1 MRKSVQGK
9 TAVITGGAS
18 GIGRAT
24 AHSLARRGAQVIVA
38 DIDADGA
45 DRVAG
50 EISEHG
56 GRATGVRCDV
66 RSESAFEEL
75 KAFTL
80 DTHRRV
86 DIVMNNVGAL
96 TRGLPDHIPVHEWHR
111 IFDINLFSVVRSN
124 DVFLPLLVEQGSG
137 HIVNTASF
145 AGLYTYAY
153 DRLPYAAAKAAVVQL
168 SEGLALYLRPKGIG
182 VTLLCPGPVRT
193 NIAASVPP
201 GFGPATGPGSRS
213 SVRVSRTGGCR

>member
-1 MRKSVQGK
+1 
-9 TAVITGGAS
+9 
-18 GIGRAT
+18 
-24 AHSLARRGAQVIVA
+24 
-38 DIDADGA
+38 
-45 DRVAG
+45 
-50 EISEHG
+50 
-56 GRATGVRCDV
+56 
-66 RSESAFEEL
+66 
-75 KAFTL
+75 
-80 DTHRRV
+80 
-86 DIVMNNVGAL
+86 MNNVGAL

-168 SEGLALYLRPKGIG
+168 SEGLALYLRPKHRCHVAVPGAGPDQHRG
-182 VTLLCPGPVRT
+182 V
-193 NIAASVPP
+193 SS
-201 GFGPATGPGSRS
+201 TGLRSRDRDPGSRS